1 MTEIYLLRHGDT
13 GAVKTLVGATNLPL
27 ADSAYAELE
36 STGRLLAATRFDHIW
51 CSPRLRCRQTLATVL
66 PGAKAKIVPE
76 LREVDFGLWEMRTF
90 AAISAEYPDEVAQLA
105 AWNETFAFPGGESI
119 ASFLARVAALRT
131 RVMRMKK
138 SDTKILMVTHAGV
151 IQQLLCGW
159 LGILSRH
166 YLLFAAKPGRVTT
179 MSIYGN
185 RGVLTGLNLG

>member
-13 GAVKTLVGATNLPL
+13 GAVKTLVGSTDLPL

-36 STGRLLAATRFDHIW
+36 STGHLLATTHFDHIW

-66 PGAKAKIVPE
+66 PDAKAEIVPE
-76 LREVDFGLWEMRTF
+76 LREIDFGLWEMRTF
-90 AAISAEYPDEVAQLA
+90 AAISAEYPDEAAKLA
-105 AWNETFAFPGGESI
+105 TWNETFAFPGGESI
-119 ASFLARVAALRT
+119 ASFLDRAAAVRT
-131 RVMRMKK
+131 RVMQMKK
-138 SDTKILMVTHAGV
+138 SGTKILMVTHAGV

-185 RGVLTGLNLG
+185 RGVLTGFNLG